1 MKNYPQLKSFSKSA
15 LVAVFA
21 VTAMACVLWAPDV
34 FAMEG
39 KNVNEGMKTAVTNLE
54 ENLKGPWMRGGAVVG
69 LFVGAVMSW
78 MRQTFIP
85 ALMALGT
92 GFVVFL
98 SQGWAGSTFSMLV

>member
-1 MKNYPQLKSFSKSA
+1 MKNSPQLKTFSKSA
-15 LVAVFA
+15 LVTVFA

-39 KNVNEGMKTAVTNLE
+39 TNVNAGMKKAVTDLE
-54 ENLKGPWMRGGAVVG
+54 ANLKGPWMRGGAVVG

-78 MRQTFIP
+78 MRQTLIP

-92 GFVVFL
+92 GLLVFL
-98 SQGWAGSTFSMLV
+98 TQGWAGSTFSMLV